1 MKVFARTI
9 LNYKTIPKI
18 GICRDIAN
26 SQIDGRKHMNKK
38 RIFILILAIA
48 IVALTLII
56 INRPWTFKIE
66 YETADSKDYRKCLSL
81 VDHLNGVK
89 DIFPKEVPSDVMDVD
104 FACYSNLGGKLLKLS
119 YIATSAEIKEYQD
132 KAASIAVCFG
142 EKDTRQVMKKLP
154 EYRLADLN
162 DDDLVY
168 VLDSEPYKENDFN
181 HAKLVWVIVNENR
194 GYISFN
200 AVVY

>member
-1 MKVFARTI
+1 
-9 LNYKTIPKI
+9 
-18 GICRDIAN
+18 
-26 SQIDGRKHMNKK
+26 MNKK
-38 RIFILILAIA
+38 RVFILILAIA
-48 IVALTLII
+48 IVAITLII
-56 INRPWTFKIE
+56 NNRPWTFKME
-66 YETADSKDYRKCLSL
+66 YETADPKDYRKCLSL
-81 VDHLNGVK
+81 VDHLNGVI
-89 DIFPKEVPSDVMDVD
+89 DIFPKEVPSDAMDVD

-119 YIATSAEIKEYQD
+119 YIVTSAEIKEYQD
-132 KAASIAVCFG
+132 KAATIAVCFG

-154 EYRLADLN
+154 EYKLADLN

-200 AVVY
+200 AEEY